1 MGFEISRAVKPMV
14 DFTIHVVVGALAFL
28 VVLGMAVTISVCVKA
43 ADGYVPPFIT
53 NGGELAEK
61 ALFGVDL
68 VLFGLFVLSEA
79 LKLIRGL
86 WNEWSE

>member
-1 MGFEISRAVKPMV
+1 MGLEIPRSVKPMV

-28 VVLGMAVTISVCVKA
+28 VVLAVAVTISVCVKA
-43 ADGYVPPFIT
+43 ADGLVPPFIT
-53 NGGELAEK
+53 NGGEMAEK

-68 VLFGLFVLSEA
+68 VLFGLFVLSEV
-79 LKLIRGL
+79 LKMVRGL